1 MSGKQQIH
9 HGSIREDF
17 ERFLAFLAQ
26 KHTVLLVYDG
36 TDNLDIIRNFIP
48 NREMRVHVIITTRCS
63 DDSLL
68 QSGDVIRLQLLTP
81 EKALTTLLRYSGHQ
95 DDQALA
101 ADELASADRL
111 ANDPPVQRL
120 PLALKHVGS
129 HVKETRRSFTAYR
142 EHLMKRK
149 NTLRVDSCDL
159 SDLLQ
164 YWGLVHL
171 CDLLKENRIERWQ
184 DLIKTDF
191 LLLSKFVESSINA
204 LELEMLR
211 RMRECL
217 LSNAQASITWEMD
230 IEAVFDRSDDAM
242 NLLCTASLMHC
253 TAFPVE
259 ELGRA
264 ALPDC
269 TGDLERDSRVSSA
282 MSTITAFSL
291 IQEKRENGTCVLHS
305 LIQQAVVEYMMRE
318 GTLSSRLVSL
328 CRYLLTILPQS
339 EGDVC
344 RQLNDPRLLTLTPHL
359 YSIADIV
366 LSLEMHTYEECWQLL
381 QIVCWMAL
389 YYQHLE
395 STKRD
400 L

>member
-1 MSGKQQIH
+1 
-9 HGSIREDF
+9 
-17 ERFLAFLAQ
+17 
-26 KHTVLLVYDG
+26 
-36 TDNLDIIRNFIP
+36 
-48 NREMRVHVIITTRCS
+48 MRVHAIITTRCS

-68 QSGDVIRLQLLTP
+68 QSGDVIRLQLLSP
-81 EKALTTLLRYSGHQ
+81 ETALTTLLRYSGHQ

-101 ADELASADRL
+101 SDELASADRL

-129 HVKETRRSFTAYR
+129 HVNETRSFTAYR

-164 YWGLVHL
+164 YCGLVHL

-191 LLLSKFVESSINA
+191 SLLSKCIERSINA
-204 LELEMLR
+204 LELQMLK
-211 RMRECL
+211 RMRERL

-264 ALPDC
+264 ALPDG

-282 MSTITAFSL
+282 MSTLTAFSL
-291 IQEKRENGTCVLHS
+291 IQENRENGTCVLHS

-328 CRYLLTILPQS
+328 CRCLLTILPQS
-339 EGDVC
+339 EGDVR
-344 RQLNDPRLLTLTPHL
+344 RQLNDTRLLTLTPHL

-381 QIVCWMAL
+381 EIVCWMAL
-389 YYQHLE
+389 RYVHLDE
-395 STKRD
+395 ARSLTEKR
-400 L
+400 LAAAQRTFTNEAITGNTRKLVKCTRLCALCCRTSSYLN